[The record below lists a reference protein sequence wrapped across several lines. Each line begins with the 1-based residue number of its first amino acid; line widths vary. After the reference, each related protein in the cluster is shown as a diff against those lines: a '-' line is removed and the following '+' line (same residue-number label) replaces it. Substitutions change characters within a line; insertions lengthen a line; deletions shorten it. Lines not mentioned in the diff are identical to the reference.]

1 MSVLENYTFIMSE
14 QRYIYLDNNATT
26 QVDPRV
32 LEAMMP
38 YFTKEFANAN
48 STHIFGVQAHEA
60 VKRARTQVADL
71 IGAEPYEIIFT
82 SGATEAINVAIKG
95 IAEQYHTKGK
105 HIVTVATEHSAVLD
119 TCNYLK
125 TKGFEITI
133 VPVNHEGLIDI
144 QTIRHV
150 VRDDTILVS
159 VMLANNETGVIQP
172 IKDIAALAHD
182 VDALFMTDATQAVG
196 KIPIDVDE
204 LGIDML
210 CLSGHKLYAPKGVG
224 GLYIRQRTN
233 RIKIPALL
241 HGGGHERGMRSGTL
255 NVPGIIGLGE
265 AAAMAKND
273 MEMNANHIRN
283 LRDYL
288 EHQLLT
294 IDNTSI
300 NGNRESRLYTTSNIM
315 FRGVDSDAMIMGLS
329 NPEHDIPLIAVS
341 NGSACT
347 SASIEPSHVLTAMGL
362 DEVAAFS
369 SIRFSLGKFNTKK
382 EMDTVIDAVKNVVNT
397 LRAMVN

>member
-1 MSVLENYTFIMSE
+1 MSE

-38 YFTKEFANAN
+38 YFTQEFANAN

-133 VPVNHEGLIDI
+133 VPVNHDGLIDI
-144 QTIRHV
+144 QAIRHV

>member
-1 MSVLENYTFIMSE
+1 MSE

-38 YFTKEFANAN
+38 YFTQEFANAN

-125 TKGFEITI
+125 KKGFEITI
-133 VPVNHEGLIDI
+133 VPVNHDGLIDI
-144 QTIRHV
+144 QAIRHV

-182 VDALFMTDATQAVG
+182 VDAVFMTDATQAVG

-255 NVPGIIGLGE
+255 NVPGIIGLGA

-315 FRGVDSDAMIMGLS
+315 FRDVDSDAMIMGLS

-369 SIRFSLGKFNTKK
+369 SIRFSLGKFNTKN
-382 EMDTVIDAVKNVVNT
+382 EMDIVIDAVKNVVNT

>member
-1 MSVLENYTFIMSE
+1 MSE